1 MIPFDGERLQ
11 RAMRARHADLVLAS
25 TRHNVRYLTGG
36 YYLSFYARAPRFGRG
51 QYLSFVGVPASS
63 LESAFYVGR
72 QDGILNEEDYIN
84 VFGPLWINHR
94 HWIKRGASMS
104 ASAGE
109 LAAQIIRDQ
118 GLAGR
123 TIAVELPF
131 LPADAFEALRRGL
144 PEASFID
151 ATPILAE
158 LRAVKRPPELERLE
172 RVHQV
177 TAEAVRAAMNAGRP
191 DQTTRE
197 IAAQVERGIE
207 ERGASF
213 LYVFTNVGPG
223 FLRAPSSLQWGKGH
237 AMHVDAGAEIDEYIA
252 DIARMGSV
260 GAPSALAM
268 DLFNAC
274 LEGQA
279 LVRDAVGAGL
289 PCRDLWRIGTDAVTR
304 GPHGRYGRFL
314 AHGLGMVSHE
324 PPEVSEKSDGA
335 LETSMVVSIETEYLH
350 PDAGHIKLEDTVVV
364 TPAGNEGVG
373 DVAREWCVVP
383 DA

>member
-11 RAMRARHADLVLAS
+11 RAMHARHADVVLAS

-84 VFGPLWINHR
+84 VFGPLWISNR

-109 LAAQIIRDQ
+109 MAAQIIRDQ

-123 TIAVELPF
+123 TVAVELPF
-131 LPADAFEALRRGL
+131 LPADAFEALRRAL

-151 ATPILAE
+151 ATPILAD

-172 RVHQV
+172 RVHQM
-177 TAEAVRAAMNAGRP
+177 TAEAVRAVMNEGRP

-197 IAAQVERGIE
+197 IATQVARGIE

-223 FLRAPSSLQWGKGH
+223 FLRAPSSLQWGRGR

-252 DIARMGSV
+252 DIARMGSI

-268 DLFNAC
+268 ELFNAC

-304 GPHGRYGRFL
+304 GSHGRYGRFL

-324 PPEVSEKSDGA
+324 PPEVSETSDGT

-364 TPAGNEGVG
+364 TPAGNEGLG